1 MKVTG
6 QSWMP
11 SILLGALQTEK
22 KVFCLKRVYD
32 KTDCPAYGL
41 YMAHMDNSSLG
52 EAVRGNFS
60 GSGSLFLAT

>member
-6 QSWMP
+6 QSWMT

-32 KTDCPAYGL
+32 KTECPAYGL
-41 YMAHMDNSSLG
+41 YMAHMDNSSLEKLWVG
-52 EAVRGNFS
+52 ISLAVAAFS
-60 GSGSLFLAT
+60 